1 MDLKDFVKEALVQIA
16 EGVKES
22 QEIIREH
29 GGYANPATSTSSSNI
44 DAHIGNLKDGQGIYL
59 VDFDISVSVTE
70 STGMNGSSK
79 LTVASLF
86 NLGAGVESSDSNSTL
101 SRIAFKVPL
110 ALPVDK
116 VSQEILQKES
126 REFQERQ
133 FQSSML

>member
-1 MDLKDFVKEALVQIA
+1 MDLKDFVKEALVQIT

-29 GGYANPATSTSSSNI
+29 GGYANPATGTSSSNI
-44 DAHIGNLKDGQGIYL
+44 DAHIGNLKDGQSIYL

-70 STGMNGSSK
+70 STGINGSSK

-116 VSQEILQKES
+116 VSQEILQEES
-126 REFQERQ
+126 REFQDRQ
-133 FQSSML
+133 IQSAML